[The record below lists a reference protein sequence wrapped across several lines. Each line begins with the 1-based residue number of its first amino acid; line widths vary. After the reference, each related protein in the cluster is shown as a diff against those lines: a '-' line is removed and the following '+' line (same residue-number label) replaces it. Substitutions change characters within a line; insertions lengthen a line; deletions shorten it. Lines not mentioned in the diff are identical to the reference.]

1 MSKGLRSK
9 ALRRYRTAKRHVIE
23 EVLELPRT
31 IESYRK
37 MKMIQRGQDITPV
50 AKLNKF
56 LYPEDENAEF
66 PQSIPKPPLDLR
78 SERVPLSGLAG
89 PRGRRKFDAE
99 ELAESRIVLKA
110 DRNTRQL
117 ARSFMDLEDEQF
129 TVQSTARLGHYKT
142 GKAKKY
148 AANKLSKIA
157 ASRTTTKSKKETRA
171 APKSKTKRR

>member
-37 MKMIQRGQDITPV
+37 MKMIQRGHDIKPV
-50 AKLNKF
+50 RKLNKF
-56 LYPEDENAEF
+56 LYPEEENAEF
-66 PQSIPKPPLDLR
+66 PQSVPKPPLDLR

-89 PRGRRKFDAE
+89 PRGRRKFDAQ

-117 ARSFMDLEDEQF
+117 ARSFMDVEDGQF
-129 TVQSTARLGHYKT
+129 AVQSTARVGHYKA
-142 GKAKKY
+142 GRAKKY

-157 ASRTTTKSKKETRA
+157 AARTATKSKRDAAA
-171 APKSKTKRR
+171 APKGKAKRR